1 LTQNRK
7 ISYLIGALIIAGLV
21 AYTFRP
27 SPQIDYNT
35 QVKPLLNKHCISC
48 HGGVK
53 ESGGFSLM
61 TRDLAMRKTENG
73 EHGIVP
79 GDAHV
84 SEMIKRIKMKDPDDR
99 MPKNGPP
106 LSDDEIAILTNWVDQ
121 GANWGL
127 HWAYVPLTQN
137 SQNIENEK
145 QSGFF
150 KSPTPTLNLTH
161 RIDQRIITQL
171 KKVGLAYNSTAK
183 KSELLRRAST
193 DIIGMPA
200 PSSIRHAYLKSE
212 NPISYDELIEQLLA
226 EPSFGEKWASMW
238 LDVARYADS
247 RGFERDQSRS
257 IWAYRDYVIRS
268 LNNSKPF
275 DKFIIEQMAGDLLD
289 TPNDEELIATGFHR
303 NTPTND
309 EGGTDNEE
317 YRIRAVMD
325 RVSTTW
331 SGLLGTTMA
340 CVQCHGHP
348 YDPFPH
354 EEFYKS
360 YAFLNNTRD
369 ADTGKDYP
377 RLKLL
382 DSLEHS
388 KLEEL
393 TTWVTSVA
401 SEEEAQRISNFVKT
415 GMPAIYSSEADQ
427 LINADIYDTKYL
439 GIRKNGSARIP
450 TVYLTGVRR
459 IVMPISNSE
468 KGGILSLHLDS
479 PNGPSIKKI
488 KLSEKRFE
496 VLDLEIGAYSG
507 IHDIYL
513 KYQNP
518 SMTSMDKRGVQF
530 DWFYFGAAFPGLA
543 NTKRG
548 KYKKIYNE
556 LISSDSPHTLIMSP
570 NPEQR
575 QRETHLFDRG
585 NWSSPTEL
593 IHPDVPSILPAI
605 SSPEPD
611 RLSFAKWIV
620 TKNNP
625 LTARTISNRV
635 WEQLWGSGIVATTED
650 LGSQGANP
658 SHPAVLNDLAYT
670 WMNDY
675 NWNIKSLI
683 KSIVTTEAYKQSAI
697 TDGIKLEKDPYNILL
712 SRGPRTRLSAEQI
725 RDQALQMSG
734 LLSSKM
740 YGPPVMP
747 LQPEGIWGT
756 PYNDEEWELS
766 EGEDRYRRALY
777 TFIKRS
783 SIYPSLVQFDMSS
796 RSVCEPRRIQ
806 TNTPLQALVT
816 LNDPSFIEMAKALAN
831 RMKNEGGETLAEQI
845 NYGYYLGMNT
855 NISPEKSAVL
865 ENLYN
870 QLREELDTKSM
881 SYTDEEKDLA
891 LTSVAN
897 AMLNLDEMLN
907 K

>member
-1 LTQNRK
+1 
-7 ISYLIGALIIAGLV
+7 
-21 AYTFRP
+21 
-27 SPQIDYNT
+27 
-35 QVKPLLNKHCISC
+35 
-48 HGGVK
+48 
-53 ESGGFSLM
+53 M
-61 TRDLAMRKTENG
+61 TRDLALRKTESG
-73 EHGIVP
+73 EPGIVP
-79 GDAHV
+79 GDAHA
-84 SEMIKRIKMKDPDDR
+84 SEMIRRIKMDDPDDR
-99 MPKNGPP
+99 MPKNSPP
-106 LSDDEIAILTNWVDQ
+106 LSDDEIRILTKWVDQ

-127 HWAYVPLTQN
+127 HWAYAPLN
-137 SQNIENEK
+137 EEVQNINNQQ
-145 QSGFF
+145 QSGFI
-150 KSPTPTLNLTH
+150 KTDSKKQNLTN
-161 RIDQRIITQL
+161 RIDERVISKLNQ
-171 KKVGLAYNSTAK
+171 VGLSLNTPASK
-183 KSELLRRAST
+183 PELLRRASA

-200 PSSIRHAYLKSE
+200 PANIRSAYLRAD
-212 NPISYDELIEQLLA
+212 NPISYEDMIDQLLA
-226 EPSFGEKWASMW
+226 ESAFGEKWASMW

-257 IWAYRDYVIRS
+257 IWSYRDYVIRS
-268 LNNSKPF
+268 LNDSKPF
-275 DKFIIEQMAGDLLD
+275 DKFIVEQMAGDLLNNP
-289 TPNDEELIATGFHR
+289 TDEELIATGFHR

-331 SGLLGTTMA
+331 SGLMGTTMA

-354 EEFYKS
+354 EDFYKTFA
-360 YAFLNNTRD
+360 YLNNTRD

-382 DSLEHS
+382 DSLEQS

-393 TTWVTSVA
+393 TTWISSVGSVEDA
-401 SEEEAQRISNFVKT
+401 EEISNFVKT
-415 GMPAIYSSEADQ
+415 GMPAIYSSETDEMV
-427 LINADIYDTKYL
+427 NADIYDTKYL

-450 TVYLTGVRR
+450 TVYLTGVSR
-459 IVMPISNSE
+459 IVMPISSME
-468 KGGILSLHLDS
+468 EGGILSLHLDS
-479 PNGPSIKKI
+479 PQGPTIKKI
-488 KLSEKRFE
+488 NLSKNRFQF
-496 VLDLEIGAYSG
+496 LDLDIGTYSG

-518 SMTSMDKRGVQF
+518 RMTSMDKRGVQF
-530 DWFYFGAAFPGLA
+530 DWFYFGPSFPGQTDA
-543 NTKRG
+543 QRS
-548 KYKKIYNE
+548 KYKKLYHD
-556 LISSDSPHTLIMSP
+556 LIGSESPHTLIMSP

-585 NWSSPTEL
+585 NWATPTKVIL
-593 IHPDVPSILPAI
+593 PDVPEILPKI
-605 SSPEPD
+605 SSSESD
-611 RLSFAKWIV
+611 RLAFAKWIV
-620 TKNNP
+620 DKRNP
-625 LTARTISNRV
+625 LTARTISNRI
-635 WEQLWGSGIVATTED
+635 WEQLWGIGIVATAED

-658 SHPAVLNDLAYT
+658 THPAVLNDIAYT

-683 KSIVTTEAYKQSAI
+683 KSIVMTDVYQQSAKS
-697 TDGIKLEKDPYNILL
+697 DQSKLENDPYNLLL

-734 LLSSKM
+734 LQSPKM

-747 LQPEGIWGT
+747 LQPAGIWGT

-766 EGEDRYRRALY
+766 DGSDRYRRAIY

-816 LNDPSFIEMAKALAN
+816 LNDPAFLEMAEALAN
-831 RMKNEGGETLAEQI
+831 RMKEEGGETLAEQI
-845 NYGYYLGMNT
+845 NFGYYLGMNT
-855 NISPEKSAVL
+855 NISKEKTEVL
-865 ENLYN
+865 ENLYHQIIN
-870 QLREELDTKSM
+870 ELDSESM
-881 SYTDEEKDLA
+881 SYSGEKNDLA